1 MKRLWC
7 LLLIFGLFVFSTKNI
22 LASGFNLQSIG
33 QVDTSG
39 RQISHWW
46 YSGSTPIMIG
56 QAAAASEVTISIDGT
71 ENKVTADTSG
81 SWTYNPGSLTDGDHT
96 IVLTNSGSTINFT
109 LTLGAE
115 NVDYTAIG
123 SESAKTLPT
132 AGTSLPTIILI
143 TTGVSL
149 CVVAKKLAKQN

>member
-1 MKRLWC
+1 MKRLCC
-7 LLLIFGLFVFSTKNI
+7 LFLMFGLFVFSTKAI

-56 QAAAASEVTISIDGT
+56 QAAAASEVIISIDGT
-71 ENKVTADTSG
+71 ENKVTADASG
-81 SWTYNPGSLTDGDHT
+81 SWTYNPGSLADGDHT
-96 IVLTNSGSTINFT
+96 IVLTNSGSTISFT

-123 SESAKTLPT
+123 SGSGETLPT
-132 AGTSLPTIILI
+132 AGTSLPTIVLI
-143 TTGVSL
+143 TTGVGL
-149 CVVAKKLAKQN
+149 GVIAKKLAKQN